1 MDNILNK
8 VKYVITFFATILKFI
23 GKIPVFLLP
32 PALKG
37 YRTEL
42 FNILAVVAVTLEGMD
57 ITSMCESLSSLFHLN
72 CALIQEI
79 FAILVA
85 CANIDLKGKTVPKE

>member
-8 VKYVITFFATILKFI
+8 VKLVISFLASVLKFI
-23 GKIPVFLLP
+23 GKVPVFLLP

-42 FNILAVVAVTLEGMD
+42 FNILAVVAVALEGLD
-57 ITSMCESLSSLFHLN
+57 ITSMCESLSGLIHLN
-72 CALIQEI
+72 CATIQEI

-85 CANIDLKGKTVPKE
+85 TANIDLKGKTLAK